1 MAILKPLSTH
11 SIVRDFTRVYRD
23 AVANYHKAE
32 LGDPTRVLFLR
43 PSQLPF
49 CPVDF
54 FIQNAM
60 HGTVRTLD
68 FGGCFYTRVGTVV
81 HEVMQQAL
89 CLSGKFL
96 ANYECKECG
105 TMHELSYKY
114 ECCGF
119 PTVYHELSIN
129 YKGISGHIDAVYRGD
144 DGKFYILDFKT
155 TGIAAAPKKAKDPG
169 IVYVEQIEAYAVLL
183 ELQYKIQI
191 EGIMDAFILRDN
203 PNKDP
208 AVFVKKLTDEN
219 RTVIKKRLKRYLK
232 MHAAALDA
240 STLEEALELVEY
252 PRCKNPY
259 CPVCKLPEKTLRAEI
274 KKAYR
279 NGKAAGHVPIR
290 GMAERAVAAK
300 KKRRSK

>member
-96 ANYECKECG
+96 ANYEC
-105 TMHELSYKY
+105 
-114 ECCGF
+114 
-119 PTVYHELSIN
+119 
-129 YKGISGHIDAVYRGD
+129 
-144 DGKFYILDFKT
+144 
-155 TGIAAAPKKAKDPG
+155 
-169 IVYVEQIEAYAVLL
+169 
-183 ELQYKIQI
+183 
-191 EGIMDAFILRDN
+191 
-203 PNKDP
+203 
-208 AVFVKKLTDEN
+208 
-219 RTVIKKRLKRYLK
+219 
-232 MHAAALDA
+232 
-240 STLEEALELVEY
+240 
-252 PRCKNPY
+252 
-259 CPVCKLPEKTLRAEI
+259 
-274 KKAYR
+274 
-279 NGKAAGHVPIR
+279 
-290 GMAERAVAAK
+290 
-300 KKRRSK
+300 